1 MSDVQTPFQLLVDID
16 QRCRRLAAGLPAQQE
31 AVQSWSG
38 IGFRMGGRFFV
49 APMGEVGEVLHEP
62 RYTQLPGVKT
72 WVKGVANVRGR
83 LLPIMD
89 LCGFL
94 GTELSPLRKQ
104 RRVLVVEHL
113 DVFAGLIVDEVF
125 GMQHFPVDTFSE
137 QLPPLEAALQPFI
150 HGSSIESSRGWCSA
164 RMRWRNTRASSTSP
178 YKQLHRLGRSAG
190 PCRDMEIVIVVG
202 PGGGQI

>member
-104 RRVLVVEHL
+104 RRVLVVEPWTCSP
-113 DVFAGLIVDEVF
+113 A
-125 GMQHFPVDTFSE
+125 
-137 QLPPLEAALQPFI
+137 
-150 HGSSIESSRGWCSA
+150 SSSMRCSA
-164 RMRWRNTRASSTSP
+164 CSTSRWTP
-178 YKQLHRLGRSAG
+178 SANS
-190 PCRDMEIVIVVG
+190 CRH
-202 PGGGQI
+202 

>member
-16 QRCRRLAAGLPAQQE
+16 QRCRRLPPACRPSRRRCRAGAGS
-31 AVQSWSG
+31 ASAWA
-38 IGFRMGGRFFV
+38 GGSSS
-49 APMGEVGEVLHEP
+49 PPWGVGEVLHEP

-150 HGSSIESSRGWCSA
+150 HGVFHREQPWLVF
-164 RMRWRNTRASSTSP
+164 SP
-178 YKQLHRLGRSAG
+178 HALAQHQGFLDVA
-190 PCRDMEIVIVVG
+190 V
-202 PGGGQI
+202 

>member
-104 RRVLVVEHL
+104 RRVLVV
-113 DVFAGLIVDEVF
+113 
-125 GMQHFPVDTFSE
+125 DTWTCS
-137 QLPPLEAALQPFI
+137 PA
-150 HGSSIESSRGWCSA
+150 SSSMRCSA
-164 RMRWRNTRASSTSP
+164 CSTSRWTP
-178 YKQLHRLGRSAG
+178 SANS
-190 PCRDMEIVIVVG
+190 CRH
-202 PGGGQI
+202 

>member
-104 RRVLVVEHL
+104 RR
-113 DVFAGLIVDEVF
+113 
-125 GMQHFPVDTFSE
+125 
-137 QLPPLEAALQPFI
+137 
-150 HGSSIESSRGWCSA
+150 
-164 RMRWRNTRASSTSP
+164 
-178 YKQLHRLGRSAG
+178 
-190 PCRDMEIVIVVG
+190 
-202 PGGGQI
+202 

>member
-137 QLPPLEAALQPFI
+137 QLPPLAV
-150 HGSSIESSRGWCSA
+150 C
-164 RMRWRNTRASSTSP
+164 
-178 YKQLHRLGRSAG
+178 RS
-190 PCRDMEIVIVVG
+190 
-202 PGGGQI
+202 

>member
-89 LCGFL
+89 LC
-94 GTELSPLRKQ
+94 
-104 RRVLVVEHL
+104 
-113 DVFAGLIVDEVF
+113 
-125 GMQHFPVDTFSE
+125 
-137 QLPPLEAALQPFI
+137 
-150 HGSSIESSRGWCSA
+150 
-164 RMRWRNTRASSTSP
+164 ASSSPNRTQPCAPTAATSSSP
-178 YKQLHRLGRSAG
+178 SPASRRCCPAIAIACCSTASLPER
-190 PCRDMEIVIVVG
+190 RDAARCSR
-202 PGGGQI
+202 

>member
-94 GTELSPLRKQ
+94 GTELSPLRK
-104 RRVLVVEHL
+104 
-113 DVFAGLIVDEVF
+113 A
-125 GMQHFPVDTFSE
+125 
-137 QLPPLEAALQPFI
+137 
-150 HGSSIESSRGWCSA
+150 SSGGCWWWSTWTCSPASSSMRCSA
-164 RMRWRNTRASSTSP
+164 CSTSRWTP
-178 YKQLHRLGRSAG
+178 SANS
-190 PCRDMEIVIVVG
+190 CRH
-202 PGGGQI
+202 

>member
-113 DVFAGLIVDEVF
+113 DVAAVAGVQPACAGATPGLPRRRRINSFTGWAGL
-125 GMQHFPVDTFSE
+125 P
-137 QLPPLEAALQPFI
+137 
-150 HGSSIESSRGWCSA
+150 A
-164 RMRWRNTRASSTSP
+164 R
-178 YKQLHRLGRSAG
+178 
-190 PCRDMEIVIVVG
+190 VVTWKS
-202 PGGGQI
+202 

>member
-31 AVQSWSG
+31 TVQSWSG

-150 HGSSIESSRGWCSA
+150 HGVFHREQPWLVF
-164 RMRWRNTRASSTSP
+164 SP
-178 YKQLHRLGRSAG
+178 HALAQHQGFLDVA
-190 PCRDMEIVIVVG
+190 V
-202 PGGGQI
+202 